1 MFELL
6 VIVAFVWLLIK
17 AIGLAFK
24 LTWGMAKIVASILMV
39 LALPLLIV
47 CLLFVGGAIL
57 IVPVAMIGMAAGIM
71 KSCIAQWTLFRTGH
85 RASECRSLQVTRHRR
100 WSRAI

>member
-6 VIVAFVWLLIK
+6 TIVVFAWLLIK

-57 IVPVAMIGMAAGIM
+57 IVPVAMIGIAAGIM
-71 KSCIAQWTLFRTGH
+71 KSCIK
-85 RASECRSLQVTRHRR
+85 S
-100 WSRAI
+100 

>member
-6 VIVAFVWLLIK
+6 TIVVFVWLLIK
-17 AIGLAFK
+17 TIGLAFK
-24 LTWGMAKIVASILMV
+24 LTWGMAKVVANILLV

-57 IVPVAMIGMAAGIM
+57 IVPVAMIGIAAGIM
-71 KSCIAQWTLFRTGH
+71 KSCIKA
-85 RASECRSLQVTRHRR
+85 
-100 WSRAI
+100 

>member
-6 VIVAFVWLLIK
+6 TIIVFAWLLIK
-17 AIGLAFK
+17 AIGLAVK

-57 IVPVAMIGMAAGIM
+57 IVPVAMIGIAAGIM
-71 KSCIAQWTLFRTGH
+71 KSCIKA
-85 RASECRSLQVTRHRR
+85 
-100 WSRAI
+100 

>member
-6 VIVAFVWLLIK
+6 TIVVFVWLLAK

-57 IVPVAMIGMAAGIM
+57 IVPVAMIGVAAGIM
-71 KSCIAQWTLFRTGH
+71 KSCIKA
-85 RASECRSLQVTRHRR
+85 
-100 WSRAI
+100 

>member
-6 VIVAFVWLLIK
+6 TIIVFVWLLAK

-57 IVPVAMIGMAAGIM
+57 IVPVAMIGIAAGIM
-71 KSCIAQWTLFRTGH
+71 KSCIKA
-85 RASECRSLQVTRHRR
+85 
-100 WSRAI
+100 

>member
-6 VIVAFVWLLIK
+6 TIIVFAWLLIK

-24 LTWGMAKIVASILMV
+24 LTWGMAKIVASILLV

-57 IVPVAMIGMAAGIM
+57 IVPVAMIGIAAGIM
-71 KSCIAQWTLFRTGH
+71 KSCIKA
-85 RASECRSLQVTRHRR
+85 
-100 WSRAI
+100 

>member
-6 VIVAFVWLLIK
+6 TIVVFVWLLIK

-24 LTWGMAKIVASILMV
+24 LTWGMAKIIASILMV

-57 IVPVAMIGMAAGIM
+57 IVPVAMIGIAAGIM
-71 KSCIAQWTLFRTGH
+71 KSCIKA
-85 RASECRSLQVTRHRR
+85 
-100 WSRAI
+100 

>member
-6 VIVAFVWLLIK
+6 TIVVFAWLLIK

-47 CLLFVGGAIL
+47 CLLFVGGVIL
-57 IVPVAMIGMAAGIM
+57 IVPVAMIGIAAGIM
-71 KSCIAQWTLFRTGH
+71 KSCIKA
-85 RASECRSLQVTRHRR
+85 
-100 WSRAI
+100 

>member
-6 VIVAFVWLLIK
+6 TIVVFVWLLIK
-17 AIGLAFK
+17 TIGLAFK
-24 LTWGMAKIVASILMV
+24 LTWGMAKIAASILMV

-57 IVPVAMIGMAAGIM
+57 IVPVAMIGIAAGIM
-71 KSCIAQWTLFRTGH
+71 KSCIKA
-85 RASECRSLQVTRHRR
+85 
-100 WSRAI
+100 

>member
-6 VIVAFVWLLIK
+6 TIVVFVWLTIK

-47 CLLFVGGAIL
+47 CLLFVSGAIL
-57 IVPVAMIGMAAGIM
+57 IVPVAMIGIAAGIM
-71 KSCIAQWTLFRTGH
+71 KSCIKA
-85 RASECRSLQVTRHRR
+85 
-100 WSRAI
+100 

>member
-6 VIVAFVWLLIK
+6 TIVVFVWLTIK

-24 LTWGMAKIVASILMV
+24 LTWGMAKIIASILMV

-57 IVPVAMIGMAAGIM
+57 IVPVAMIGIAAGIM
-71 KSCIAQWTLFRTGH
+71 KSCIK
-85 RASECRSLQVTRHRR
+85 S
-100 WSRAI
+100 

>member
-6 VIVAFVWLLIK
+6 TIIVFAWLLIK
-17 AIGLAFK
+17 AIRLAFK

-57 IVPVAMIGMAAGIM
+57 IVPVAMIGIAAGIM
-71 KSCIAQWTLFRTGH
+71 KSCIKA
-85 RASECRSLQVTRHRR
+85 
-100 WSRAI
+100 

>member
-6 VIVAFVWLLIK
+6 TIVVFVWLLIK
-17 AIGLAFK
+17 TIGLAFK
-24 LTWGMAKIVASILMV
+24 LTWGMAKIVASSLMV

-57 IVPVAMIGMAAGIM
+57 IVPVAMIGIAAGIM
-71 KSCIAQWTLFRTGH
+71 KSCIKA
-85 RASECRSLQVTRHRR
+85 
-100 WSRAI
+100 

>member
-6 VIVAFVWLLIK
+6 TIIVFAWLLIK

-24 LTWGMAKIVASILMV
+24 LTWGMAKIVASILLV

-57 IVPVAMIGMAAGIM
+57 IIPVAMIGIAAGIM
-71 KSCIAQWTLFRTGH
+71 KSCIKA
-85 RASECRSLQVTRHRR
+85 
-100 WSRAI
+100 

>member
-6 VIVAFVWLLIK
+6 TIVVFVWLLIK

-24 LTWGMAKIVASILMV
+24 LTWGMAKIFASILMV

-57 IVPVAMIGMAAGIM
+57 IVPVAMIGIAAGIM
-71 KSCIAQWTLFRTGH
+71 KSCIKA
-85 RASECRSLQVTRHRR
+85 
-100 WSRAI
+100 

>member
-6 VIVAFVWLLIK
+6 TIVVFVWLTIK

-24 LTWGMAKIVASILMV
+24 LTWGMAKIVASILLV

-57 IVPVAMIGMAAGIM
+57 IVPVAMIGIAAGIM
-71 KSCIAQWTLFRTGH
+71 KSCIKA
-85 RASECRSLQVTRHRR
+85 
-100 WSRAI
+100 

>member
-6 VIVAFVWLLIK
+6 TIVVFAWLLIK

-47 CLLFVGGAIL
+47 CLLFVGGVIL
-57 IVPVAMIGMAAGIM
+57 IVPVAMIGIAAGIM
-71 KSCIAQWTLFRTGH
+71 KSCIK
-85 RASECRSLQVTRHRR
+85 V
-100 WSRAI
+100 

>member
-6 VIVAFVWLLIK
+6 TIVVFVWLLIK
-17 AIGLAFK
+17 TIGLAFK
-24 LTWGMAKIVASILMV
+24 LTWGMAKIVASILLV

-57 IVPVAMIGMAAGIM
+57 IVPVAMIGIAAGIM
-71 KSCIAQWTLFRTGH
+71 KTCIKA
-85 RASECRSLQVTRHRR
+85 
-100 WSRAI
+100 

>member
-6 VIVAFVWLLIK
+6 TIVVFVWLTIK

-57 IVPVAMIGMAAGIM
+57 IIPVAMIGIAAGIM
-71 KSCIAQWTLFRTGH
+71 KSCIK
-85 RASECRSLQVTRHRR
+85 S
-100 WSRAI
+100 

>member
-6 VIVAFVWLLIK
+6 TIVVFVWLLIK
-17 AIGLAFK
+17 TIGLAFK
-24 LTWGMAKIVASILMV
+24 LTWGMAKIAASILLV

-57 IVPVAMIGMAAGIM
+57 IVPVAMIGIAAGIM
-71 KSCIAQWTLFRTGH
+71 KSCIKA
-85 RASECRSLQVTRHRR
+85 
-100 WSRAI
+100 

>member
-6 VIVAFVWLLIK
+6 TIVVFVWLLIK
-17 AIGLAFK
+17 TIGLAFK
-24 LTWGMAKIVASILMV
+24 LTWGMAKIIASILMV

-57 IVPVAMIGMAAGIM
+57 IIPVAMIGIAAGIM
-71 KSCIAQWTLFRTGH
+71 KSCIKA
-85 RASECRSLQVTRHRR
+85 
-100 WSRAI
+100 

>member
-17 AIGLAFK
+17 AVGLAFK

-57 IVPVAMIGMAAGIM
+57 IIPVAMIGIAVGIM
-71 KSCIAQWTLFRTGH
+71 KSCVRG
-85 RASECRSLQVTRHRR
+85 
-100 WSRAI
+100 

>member
-6 VIVAFVWLLIK
+6 TIIVFAWLLIK

-24 LTWGMAKIVASILMV
+24 LTWGMAKIIASILMV

-57 IVPVAMIGMAAGIM
+57 IVPVAMIGIAAGIM
-71 KSCIAQWTLFRTGH
+71 KSCIKT
-85 RASECRSLQVTRHRR
+85 
-100 WSRAI
+100 

>member
-6 VIVAFVWLLIK
+6 TIVVFVWLLIK
-17 AIGLAFK
+17 TIGLAFK

-57 IVPVAMIGMAAGIM
+57 IVPVAMIGIAAGIM
-71 KSCIAQWTLFRTGH
+71 KSCIKT
-85 RASECRSLQVTRHRR
+85 
-100 WSRAI
+100 

>member
-6 VIVAFVWLLIK
+6 TIVVFAWLLAK

-24 LTWGMAKIVASILMV
+24 LTWGMAKIIASILMV

-57 IVPVAMIGMAAGIM
+57 IVPVAMIGIAAGIM
-71 KSCIAQWTLFRTGH
+71 KSCIKA
-85 RASECRSLQVTRHRR
+85 
-100 WSRAI
+100 

>member
-6 VIVAFVWLLIK
+6 TIVVFVWLTIK

-57 IVPVAMIGMAAGIM
+57 IVPVAMIGVAAGIM
-71 KSCIAQWTLFRTGH
+71 KSCIK
-85 RASECRSLQVTRHRR
+85 S
-100 WSRAI
+100 

>member
-6 VIVAFVWLLIK
+6 TIIVFAWLLIK
-17 AIGLAFK
+17 TIGLAFK

-57 IVPVAMIGMAAGIM
+57 IIPVAMIGIAAGIM
-71 KSCIAQWTLFRTGH
+71 KSCIKA
-85 RASECRSLQVTRHRR
+85 
-100 WSRAI
+100 